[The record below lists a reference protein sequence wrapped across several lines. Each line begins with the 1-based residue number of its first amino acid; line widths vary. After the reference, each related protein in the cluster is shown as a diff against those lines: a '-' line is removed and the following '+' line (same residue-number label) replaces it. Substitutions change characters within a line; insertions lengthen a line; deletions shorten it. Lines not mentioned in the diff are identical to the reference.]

1 MPEADKSAGLWP
13 AHRHEARTGRDELAV
28 ARDQPFRQKAGMSL
42 PYRSVLAAAVLLAAT
57 LAHAKT
63 LIYAGALI
71 DGRADTARKAVTIT
85 IDGDRITGLADGYI
99 AAAAGDTVIDLKH
112 ATVMPG
118 LMDMHVHLDGQQSPT
133 SYTEGFY
140 LNPGDYALRAAFY
153 AKKTL
158 LAGFTTVRNVGD
170 TNYST
175 VALRKAITAG
185 WVDGPRVYTAG
196 PAMGTTGS
204 HADPTN
210 GYSAQVMDLFPEPE
224 IFNGAD
230 GARAAVREHVKRG
243 ADVIKIMTTGGVLSL
258 GDTAQGAQMTLD
270 EIKAVVETAH
280 EYGLKVAV
288 HAHGTEGMKRAVL
301 GGVDS
306 IEHGTFMTD
315 EIVTLM
321 KEHGTYYVPTLSAGN
336 FVMEKAK
343 IPGFLPPSVAAKAML
358 VGPAMTATFQ
368 RAYHAGVKIAFG
380 TDQGVA
386 PHGENAKEFIYMV
399 DAGMTPMDAIKTST
413 LEASKLLGVDKDLGT
428 VEAGKFADLVAVP
441 GDPLADIKLLTNV
454 TFVMK
459 GGKVY
464 KQ

>member
-1 MPEADKSAGLWP
+1 M
-13 AHRHEARTGRDELAV
+13 RI
-28 ARDQPFRQKAGMSL
+28 
-42 PYRSVLAAAVLLAAT
+42 PYRPVLAGAVLFAAT
-57 LAHAKT
+57 LSHAKT
-63 LIYAGALI
+63 LVYAGTLI
-71 DGRADTARKAVTIT
+71 DGRADTARKAVTVT
-85 IDGDRITGLADGYI
+85 VDGDRITDVADGYT
-99 AAAAGDTVIDLKH
+99 AAAAGDTIIDLKN

-118 LMDMHVHLDGQQSPT
+118 LMDMHVHLDSQQSPQ

-158 LAGFTTVRNVGD
+158 LAGFTTVRNLGD
-170 TNYST
+170 NNYST
-175 VALRKAITAG
+175 RALRKAITAG
-185 WVDGPRVYTAG
+185 WVEGPRIYTAG
-196 PAMGTTGS
+196 PAIGTTGS
-204 HADPTN
+204 HADGTN
-210 GYSAQVMDLFPEPE
+210 GYSDQVINLFPEPE

-230 GARAAVREHVKRG
+230 GARAAVRDHVKHG
-243 ADVIKIMTTGGVLSL
+243 ADLIKIMTTGGVLSL
-258 GDTAQGAQMTLD
+258 GDSAQGAQMTSE
-270 EIKAVVETAH
+270 EIKAIVETAH

-288 HAHGTEGMKRAVL
+288 HAHGTEGMKRAIL
-301 GGVDS
+301 AGVDS
-306 IEHGTFMTD
+306 IEHGTFMTE
-315 EIVTLM
+315 EIVALM

-343 IPGFLPPSVAAKAML
+343 IPGFLPASVAAKAML

-368 RAYHAGVKIAFG
+368 RAYQAGVKIAFG

-399 DAGMTPMDAIKTST
+399 KAGMPEMKAIQTAT
-413 LEASKLLGVDKDLGT
+413 LEASKLLGVEKDLGT

-441 GDPLADIKLLTNV
+441 GDPLADIKLMTNV

-459 GGKVY
+459 AGTVY